1 MNKNSYK
8 ELADEKLLKKKDLL
22 NGVLLGFAVVFI
34 LATVAMV
41 YLFAT
46 KGSKDIPIA
55 VLTPFFTMPIFFIP
69 LINNLGLLN
78 KEIKSRDL
86 SLKKK

>member
-1 MNKNSYK
+1 MKKNSYE
-8 ELADEKLLKKKDLL
+8 ELSDEKLLKKKDLVK
-22 NGVLLGFAVVFI
+22 GVLLGFAVVFI
-34 LATVAMV
+34 LAIAAMI

-55 VLTPFFTMPIFFIP
+55 VLTPFFTMPVFFVP
-69 LINNLGLLN
+69 LVNNLGLLN